1 MWHWSAD
8 TYFDSCQLII
18 TWMSNI
24 KFKHNL
30 YVLWTFK
37 LVSKTFHINL
47 HEEVDVK
54 FLGCIDNQLFL
65 AMKLRHVDP
74 PAPAPTPLLWCR
86 VWRRMTFQT
95 IRYEVLRFGTKRS
108 GVIVRCS
115 CYGADRAVLRRGSIA
130 SFVWLCINLKI
141 HVKEL
146 PNRFHWMITL

>member
-1 MWHWSAD
+1 
-8 TYFDSCQLII
+8 
-18 TWMSNI
+18 MSNI

-37 LVSKTFHINL
+37 LVSKTIHINL

-74 PAPAPTPLLWCR
+74 PAPAPAPPFLVLWCR

-95 IRYEVLRFGTKRS
+95 IRYEVLRFGTTRS

-115 CYGADRAVLRRGSIA
+115 CYGVDRGVLRRGLTA
-130 SFVWLCINLKI
+130 SSVWLCIHLKI
-141 HVKEL
+141 HLKAL
-146 PNRFHWMITL
+146 PSRFHLMVTL

>member
-1 MWHWSAD
+1 MWHWLAD

-18 TWMSNI
+18 TWMSII

-30 YVLWTFK
+30 YVRWTFK
-37 LVSKTFHINL
+37 LVSKTFHIHL
-47 HEEVDVK
+47 REETDVK
-54 FLGCIDNQLFL
+54 FLGCIDNQIFF

-74 PAPAPTPLLWCR
+74 PPPSRPLLWCR

-115 CYGADRAVLRRGSIA
+115 CYGVDRGVLRRGSTA
-130 SFVWLCINLKI
+130 SFVWLWIDLKLL
-141 HVKEL
+141 VKAL
-146 PNRFHWMITL
+146 PSRFHWMITL

>member
-141 HVKEL
+141 HVKAL